1 MDSVPSNKPEEIPDL
16 YHRPHRLMRVATWA
30 NILSWVVLVIAGLFL
45 VFFVSA
51 ITVTLSSSASRGVI
65 DLIPTLIQAFLILV
79 PGLFLFV
86 CLQAIAESIYIL
98 MDIEE
103 NTRKE

>member
-1 MDSVPSNKPEEIPDL
+1 MQLNPSEKTAETQDL
-16 YHRPHRLMRVATWA
+16 YHRPHRLTRVATWA
-30 NILSWVVLVIAGLFL
+30 NIRSWVVLAIAGLFL

-51 ITVTLSSSASRGVI
+51 IMVTLTSPANPSLV

-86 CLQAIAESIYIL
+86 SLQAIAEGIYVL

-103 NTRKE
+103 NTRKG